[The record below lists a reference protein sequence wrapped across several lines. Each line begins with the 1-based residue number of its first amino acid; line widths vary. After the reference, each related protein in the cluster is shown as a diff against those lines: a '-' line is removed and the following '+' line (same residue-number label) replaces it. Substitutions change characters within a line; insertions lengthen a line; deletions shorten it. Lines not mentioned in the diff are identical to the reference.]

1 MKKHEAV
8 LNEVEGF
15 GTVIS
20 SLGDRSAKCSVKV
33 KIFMFDCMVFETYL
47 CA

>member
-15 GTVIS
+15 GVVIN

-33 KIFMFDCMVFETYL
+33 NRLLYV
-47 CA
+47 